1 MKENHYLKYLV
12 LLFVLLQVSCES
24 VGGFAA
30 RQALMFMRAPNYFE
44 DPVQVELARAVA
56 RGDEARILR
65 AIEDGADVNKEGA
78 EGMRPLIWAIA
89 KRNLN
94 GFRIL
99 LEQGAS
105 PDVAANLP
113 NRTSSMT
120 VTSIAAILKDT
131 RYLKMALEHGA
142 DPNAKPE
149 VGNSNW
155 GPLHHAIHNH
165 HFESVKIL
173 VESGAD
179 LRQEPA
185 PAALTRLG
193 GQRYHIV
200 YYLLQKGAD
209 PEQPYRS
216 RYTRPSSLIEMME
229 IRRHR
234 GIAVMHDPRS
244 EEFSWYMRVVDYLI
258 DEGYLDA
265 GWNRYLNDETREEA
279 EALKAEGYHEL

>member
-1 MKENHYLKYLV
+1 MKGNHYLKYLV
-12 LLFVLLQVSCES
+12 LLFALLQVSCES

-30 RQALMFMRAPNYFE
+30 RQALMLMRAPNYFE

-56 RGDEARILR
+56 RGDEARILQ

-78 EGMRPLIWAIA
+78 EGMRPLIWAIS
-89 KRNLN
+89 KRSLD

-105 PDVAANLP
+105 PDVAANRP
-113 NRTSSMT
+113 NRTPLA
-120 VTSIAAILKDT
+120 VTSLATMLKDT

-142 DPNAKPE
+142 DPDAIPE
-149 VGNSNW
+149 EANW
-155 GPLHHAIHNH
+155 APLHYAIYVS

-179 LRQEPA
+179 LRLEPA
-185 PAALTRLG
+185 PTALARLG
-193 GQRYHIV
+193 REYEMI
-200 YYLLQKGAD
+200 YYLLQQGAD
-209 PEQPYRS
+209 PAQPYRS
-216 RYTRPSSLIEMME
+216 RYTRPSSLIERLE
-229 IRRHR
+229 TDRHR

-265 GWNRYLNDETREEA
+265 DWNRYLNDEIREEA
-279 EALKAEGYHEL
+279 EALKAEGYYEL